1 MEPPRPSAPAPG
13 RKHTFKGETM
23 LSKASY
29 RLTLVLAAFC
39 LLSLIVSTLR
49 AQPDGDAST
58 STPIKHL
65 VVIFQENVSFDHYFG
80 TYPHAAN
87 TSGQPFS
94 GAGDA
99 TVNGL
104 ANTPGVGGV
113 GSLLTNNPNRDA
125 AGHQVNPRR
134 LDPANINDVLTCDQS
149 HNYNT
154 EQKAFDGGQMDKFV
168 TTLGTATGTNG

>member
-58 STPIKHL
+58 ATPIKHV

-80 TYPHAAN
+80 TYPHA
-87 TSGQPFS
+87 QPNADGSIYFKRAKD
-94 GAGDA
+94 G
-99 TVNGL
+99 TPRVNNL
-104 ANTPGVGGV
+104 
-113 GSLLTNNPNRDA
+113 
-125 AGHQVNPRR
+125 
-134 LDPANINDVLTCDQS
+134 
-149 HNYNT
+149 
-154 EQKAFDGGQMDKFV
+154 E
-168 TTLGTATGTNG
+168 